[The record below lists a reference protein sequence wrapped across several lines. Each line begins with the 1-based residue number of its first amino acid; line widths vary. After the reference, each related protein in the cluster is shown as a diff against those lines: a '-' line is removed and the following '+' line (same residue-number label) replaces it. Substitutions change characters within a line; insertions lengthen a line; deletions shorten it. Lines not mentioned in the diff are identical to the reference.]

1 VLQSRWA
8 IMHGPTMFWTPENLK
23 YIMYY
28 VIIFTIQ
35 LLKMREITRLENE
48 EYLGSSSHSY
58 GHNRNVPPIKE
69 LIKKH
74 EAIQSVET
82 NNVTP

>member
-1 VLQSRWA
+1 
-8 IMHGPTMFWTPENLK
+8 
-23 YIMYY
+23 
-28 VIIFTIQ
+28 
-35 LLKMREITRLENE
+35 LKMREITRLENE